1 MAAIRKLVGGNCGI
15 SFLYE
20 TVVEQELKEGVLYEI
35 PVEGFEI
42 QREFN
47 FVYLK
52 NSIFSEKYDTIS
64 KYFQTWR
71 GNI

>member
-1 MAAIRKLVGGNCGI
+1 MAAIRKLVAGNCGI
-15 SFLYE
+15 SFLYQ
-20 TVVEQELKEGVLYEI
+20 TVVEQELKEGSLYEI
-35 PVEGFEI
+35 PVEDFQI

-52 NSIFSEKYDTIS
+52 NSIFSEKYDTIN
-64 KYFQTWR
+64 KYFKTWR